1 LKQRKPTLPQPK
13 KPRRIELCIT
23 LTKSGVSLFGNPRA
37 LQSLGEWLTW
47 IASAEASEH
56 YHFHVPWHLENH
68 FRKPGTP
75 NNIWL
80 LFDRRMLRAVG
91 KPKKNE
97 GGFEVTFMAVTK
109 ADLTRLRKRQS
120 SRLIPED
127 WNA

>member
-1 LKQRKPTLPQPK
+1 M
-13 KPRRIELCIT
+13 RIPA
-23 LTKSGVSLFGNPRA
+23 NN
-37 LQSLGEWLTW
+37 
-47 IASAEASEH
+47 
-56 YHFHVPWHLENH
+56 HFHVPWHLKNH
-68 FRKPGTP
+68 FRKPRTP

-97 GGFEVTFMAVTK
+97 GDFEVAFMAVTK
-109 ADLTRLRKRQS
+109 ADLARLRKRQS